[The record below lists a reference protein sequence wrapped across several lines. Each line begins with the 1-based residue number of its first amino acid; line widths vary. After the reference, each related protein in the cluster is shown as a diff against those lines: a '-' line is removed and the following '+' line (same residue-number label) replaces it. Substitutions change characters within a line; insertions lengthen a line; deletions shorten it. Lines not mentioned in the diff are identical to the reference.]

1 MLIALSPATPAI
13 RPAPSLLALK
23 WAYWLMIDHDGHRS
37 LLQRHGFDDEGLAAD
52 LGLAEMTGSNAY
64 DPTRALLRLK
74 HERQAFDQAFPAPDY
89 PDRLRDNLLALGDLI
104 GLDRV
109 GQRLL
114 GLGVLLQTEPLLVDA
129 AGHLGQLGLNRTLRV
144 LASLLDTPEEDFL
157 PYLYDE
163 GCLARHGLLEINARP
178 GSVLSLNERL
188 VARHPERL
196 KLLRFSRHPAELLTQ
211 PRR

>member
-1 MLIALSPATPAI
+1 MLIALSPATSAI

-23 WAYWLMIDHDGHRS
+23 WAYWLMIDHNGHRS

-74 HERQAFDQAFPAPDY
+74 HERLAFDQAFPAPDY

-114 GLGVLLQTEPLLVDA
+114 GLGALLQTEPLLVDT

-178 GSVLSLNERL
+178 GSVLGLNERL

-196 KLLRFSRHPAELLTQ
+196 KLLRFGRHPAELLTQ